1 MVAAVTGKV
10 FDEHGDLPQGSD
22 KEVAVE
28 AMFDRIA
35 PTYDRANRVIS
46 LGQDRRWRRRTI
58 AALSVPRGSTVLD
71 LACGTGD
78 LCRDLESVGQHPIG
92 IDVSAG
98 MLANART
105 LAPLVR
111 ADVLRLPMPDG
122 AIDGIVCGFALR
134 NFVDLTAFFSE
145 CSRVLRPGGRIA
157 ALDAAIPDRAVMRA
171 GHKIFFMG
179 MVPVLG
185 RLVAGDAEAYRYLPK
200 STAYLPPVD
209 ELLAIVGRA
218 GFISVTRQTMTGG
231 AVQLLTGTRT

>member
-1 MVAAVTGKV
+1 MVTAVTGKV

-134 NFVDLTAFFSE
+134 NFVDLTAFFTE
-145 CSRVLRPGGRIA
+145 CARVLRPGGRIA
-157 ALDAAIPDRAVMRA
+157 ALDAAIPESAVMRA
-171 GHKIFFMG
+171 GHKVFFMG

-200 STAYLPPVD
+200 STAYLPPVA

-218 GFISVTRQTMTGG
+218 GFIPVTRQTMTGG

>member
-1 MVAAVTGKV
+1 MTGRV
-10 FDEHGDLPQGSD
+10 FDDHGELPQGAE

-78 LCRDLESVGQHPIG
+78 LCRDLEAVGQHPIG
-92 IDVSAG
+92 VDVSVG

-111 ADVLRLPMPDG
+111 ADVLRLPIPDG
-122 AIDGIVCGFALR
+122 AVDGIVCGFALR

-145 CSRVLRPGGRIA
+145 CARVLRPGGRLA
-157 ALDAAIPDRAVMRA
+157 ALDAAIPESAVMRA
-171 GHKIFFMG
+171 GHKVFFMG

-185 RLVAGDAEAYRYLPK
+185 RIVAGDAEAYRYLPK
-200 STAYLPPVD
+200 STAYLPPVE
-209 ELLAIVGRA
+209 ELLALAGRA
-218 GFISVTRQTMTGG
+218 GFISVARQTMTGG